1 MPFVEINVKNE
12 IEKQKQNDPEFRKA
26 WDDSRAE
33 YRLIGEMISLRK
45 QENITQ
51 KIALLTGNKQ
61 HVILW
66 IERKERL
73 CLLTK
78 P

>member
-12 IEKQKQNDPEFRKA
+12 IEKQKQNEPEFRKA

-33 YRLIGEMISLRK
+33 YRLIGEMISLRE

-51 KIALLTGNKQ
+51 KNSLIN
-61 HVILW
+61 
-66 IERKERL
+66 RK
-73 CLLTK
+73 
-78 P
+78 

>member
-1 MPFVEINVKNE
+1 MPFDEINVKNE

-51 KIALLTGNKQ
+51 KNSLITVSYTHLDVYKRQL
-61 HVILW
+61 
-66 IERKERL
+66 
-73 CLLTK
+73 
-78 P
+78 

>member
-26 WDDSRAE
+26 WEDSRAE
-33 YRLIGEMISLRK
+33 YRLIGKMISLRK

-51 KIALLTGNKQ
+51 KNSLIN
-61 HVILW
+61 
-66 IERKERL
+66 RK
-73 CLLTK
+73 
-78 P
+78 

>member
-33 YRLIGEMISLRK
+33 YRLIGKMISLRK
-45 QENITQ
+45 QEYITQ
-51 KIALLTGNKQ
+51 KK
-61 HVILW
+61 
-66 IERKERL
+66 
-73 CLLTK
+73 
-78 P
+78 